1 MQQKPLR
8 ELLNLQGKTAIVTGG
23 AKGIG
28 YAIAYR
34 LAEAGAKVLI
44 ADIDVDGE
52 GTAITNMRV
61 AGFQVESVL
70 VNVSKEED
78 VVHMVEICTEK
89 FGQIDILVNNAG
101 IYPFARLSQLTSAE
115 FQRVT
120 HVNMLGAFFATK
132 HVVDRM
138 KTTGGGKIIN
148 ITSSST
154 IRPMAPGLSHYDAS
168 KEALLG
174 FTKSLAVEL
183 AEHAITVNAIAPGAI
198 QTPGTSGKTHDPAS
212 QAAFLKQIPMGRIG
226 QADEVAKVALFLAS
240 DMSSYIT
247 GSQIVADGGVVLT

>member
-1 MQQKPLR
+1 MQQEPLR

-34 LAEAGAKVLI
+34 LAEAGANVLI

-52 GTAITNMRV
+52 GTAMTNMRV
-61 AGFQVESVL
+61 AGFKVESVL
-70 VNVSKEED
+70 VNVAKEED
-78 VVHMVEICTEK
+78 VVHMIEICVEK
-89 FGQIDILVNNAG
+89 FGRIDILVNNAG

-120 HVNMLGAFFATK
+120 HVNMLGAFYAAK
-132 HVVDRM
+132 HAVDRM

-148 ITSSST
+148 ITSAST

-174 FTKSLAVEL
+174 FTKSLAIEL
-183 AEHAITVNAIAPGAI
+183 APYAITVNAIAPGAI
-198 QTPGTSGKTHDPAS
+198 QTPGTSGRIRDATS
-212 QAAFLKQIPMGRIG
+212 QAAFIKQIPLGRIG
-226 QADEVAKVALFLAS
+226 QADEVAKVAIFLAS
-240 DMSSYIT
+240 DMASYIT
-247 GSQIVADGGVVLT
+247 GSQVVVDGGVVLT